1 MQAISSIP
9 AVKRGTH
16 TQYASK
22 TLPIHHATGVPCVIA
37 GEADL
42 PALQVQGP
50 NIIMHL
56 LHVLLAFPPCCV
68 AAHHVKGVV
77 VHSYLAT
84 SSGGG
89 CCSVWGAS
97 AGPLVLLCVI
107 LPHII
112 EVPAHAAD
120 QLRPVRTWWL
130 HMTDEPNGQSVSER
144 QPQL

>member
-1 MQAISSIP
+1 M
-9 AVKRGTH
+9 KRATRL
-16 TQYASK
+16 QYAFN
-22 TLPIHHATGVPCVIA
+22 TLQVCYASGLTCPVE

-56 LHVLLAFPPCCV
+56 LHVLPAFPPRCV
-68 AAHHVKGVV
+68 PAHHIKGVV
-77 VHSYLAT
+77 VHSYLAA

-89 CCSVWGAS
+89 CCSIWGAA

-120 QLRPVRTWWL
+120 QLGPVRTWWL
-130 HMTDEPNGQSVSER
+130 HMTDGPNGQSVSEK